1 LQSVGEFKDNANEGS
16 KNMKKI
22 LAVDDAPTVL
32 KIVEFTLSDEGYDVK
47 TAENAE
53 IAKKMIEAEAFD
65 IGIFDVNMPGQN
77 GIDLTR
83 DVKAMANGKN
93 MKIIMVTTE
102 SSEDLKTAGQK
113 AGAVGWLVK
122 PFESEDLIEL
132 VGLL

>member
-1 LQSVGEFKDNANEGS
+1 
-16 KNMKKI
+16 MKKI

-32 KIVEFTLSDEGYDVK
+32 KIVEFTLSDEGYEVK

-83 DVKAMANGKN
+83 DVKAMPNGKN

-102 SSEDLKTAGQK
+102 SGEDLKTAGQK